1 MTPASSPGE
10 ERPTSRQL
18 AYLRTLAQRTGQTF
32 SWPTTRSAASR
43 EIRRLET
50 VPSITQVDREM
61 ERHDWAAEAAAR
73 EANCD
78 VPIRPHELDGYG
90 SSTTWS
96 QRS

>member
-1 MTPASSPGE
+1 MTPTPSPAE
-10 ERPTSRQL
+10 PRPTSRQL
-18 AYLRTLAQRTGQTF
+18 AYLRALAQRTGQTF
-32 SWPTTRSAASR
+32 TWPTTSGAASR
-43 EIRRLET
+43 EIRRLEALPP
-50 VPSITQVDREM
+50 VSQVDREM
-61 ERHDWAAEAAAR
+61 ERHDWAAETEAR

>member
-1 MTPASSPGE
+1 MNPTPSPAE
-10 ERPTSRQL
+10 PRPTSRQL
-18 AYLRTLAQRTGQTF
+18 AYLRTLAQRTGRTLT
-32 SWPTTRSAASR
+32 WPTTRGAASR

-50 VPSITQVDREM
+50 LPPTSQVEREM

-90 SSTTWS
+90 SNCQWS
-96 QRS
+96 H

>member
-1 MTPASSPGE
+1 MTPTPSPAE
-10 ERPTSRQL
+10 PRPTSRQL
-18 AYLRTLAQRTGQTF
+18 TYLRTLAQRTGQTF
-32 SWPTTRSAASR
+32 AWPITRSAASR

-50 VPSITQVDREM
+50 LPSTRQVEREM

-78 VPIRPHELDGYG
+78 VPIHPHELDGYG

-96 QRS
+96 KRS

>member
-1 MTPASSPGE
+1 MTPTPSPAE
-10 ERPTSRQL
+10 PRPSSRQL
-18 AYLRTLAQRTGQTF
+18 AYLRALAQRTGQTF
-32 SWPTTRSAASR
+32 TWPATCGAASR

-50 VPSITQVDREM
+50 APPVSQVDREM

-73 EANCD
+73 EVNCD

>member
-1 MTPASSPGE
+1 MTPTSSKGD
-10 ERPTSRQL
+10 ERPTSRQR

-32 SWPTTRSAASR
+32 TWPTTRSAASH

-50 VPSITQVDREM
+50 LPSISQVDREM